1 MHTQQFRK
9 VTLPALLCILVWVGE
24 SVAQEPR
31 TLTYDDAIA
40 IALKGSY
47 TVKSYQ
53 ASLQA
58 MKFSFD
64 YYRAQFKPRIDFS
77 MNAPSLIENVAPI
90 ERIDGLPVYNST
102 GVMKSGGELRFTYM
116 LPIGGNLSLYSQL
129 YREDRKTV
137 LALKDYE
144 TLKDKNANSSF
155 SLNFEQPIFTKNTL
169 KENLQ
174 QAEYQY
180 MKSTHVFTRTQ
191 MNIVYDVTNG
201 FYSLYQAIRE
211 VEIAQEKLKNSEE
224 AYRIARLKNESGR
237 IPEGE
242 VLIAE
247 VDMSSDRAALLESE
261 GKLAREKDSLKQLIG
276 LDTEDDINIVTDL
289 QYDTFAVDVGK
300 AVEEALKNRLE
311 ITESDL
317 DIKLQEIKIDQ
328 ANRIREF
335 KGTISAYY
343 DLTGVSTVGSG
354 STRSLFESSFDN
366 FVDRPPNRGVTL
378 TFSYPVFDWGRGASR
393 VQQETV
399 TLKRIQLEK
408 EDLELTII
416 REVKEV
422 CRQVEET
429 KARLIIH
436 EKNQQ
441 NARRSYEISLM
452 RFENGDISSQQ
463 LAQQQETLADTQMA
477 YLRAFIAYQLAVADL
492 KKQTLWDFK
501 NNHSYLID
509 TYFQEK

>member
-1 MHTQQFRK
+1 
-9 VTLPALLCILVWVGE
+9 
-24 SVAQEPR
+24 
-31 TLTYDDAIA
+31 
-40 IALKGSY
+40 
-47 TVKSYQ
+47 
-53 ASLQA
+53 
-58 MKFSFD
+58 
-64 YYRAQFKPRIDFS
+64 
-77 MNAPSLIENVAPI
+77 
-90 ERIDGLPVYNST
+90 VYNST

-116 LPIGGNLSLYSQL
+116 LPTGGNLSLLSQL
-129 YREDRKTV
+129 YREDWKTV

-144 TLKDKNANSSF
+144 TLKNKYANSSF

-169 KENLQ
+169 KEDLL
-174 QAEYQY
+174 QAEYEY
-180 MKSTHVFTRTQ
+180 TKWTHIYTRTQ
-191 MNIVYDVTNG
+191 MNIVYDVTRG
-201 FYSLYQAIRE
+201 FYSLYQALRE

-224 AYRIARLKNESGR
+224 AYRIARLKYESGR

-247 VDMSSDRAALLESE
+247 VDMSSDRAALLESD
-261 GKLAREKDSLKQLIG
+261 GKLAREKDNFKQLIG
-276 LDTEDDINIVTDL
+276 LDPGENISIITDL
-289 QYDTFAVDVGK
+289 RYETFEVDEKTAIG
-300 AVEEALKNRLE
+300 EALKNRLE

-317 DIKLQEIKIDQ
+317 DLKLQEINIDK

-366 FVDRPPNRGVTL
+366 FVDRPPNRGITL

-399 TLKRIQLEK
+399 NLKKLQLEK
-408 EDLELTII
+408 EDLERTII

-477 YLRAFIAYQLAVADL
+477 YLKAFIA
-492 KKQTLWDFK
+492 
-501 NNHSYLID
+501 
-509 TYFQEK
+509 